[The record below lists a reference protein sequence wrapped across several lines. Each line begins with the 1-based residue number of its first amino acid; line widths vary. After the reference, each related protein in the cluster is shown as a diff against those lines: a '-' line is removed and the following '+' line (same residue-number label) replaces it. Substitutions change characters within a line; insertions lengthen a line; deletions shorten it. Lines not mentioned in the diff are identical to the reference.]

1 MGCAS
6 CGTVLAPPRRENQ
19 SKREQGEAHVWVSL
33 AVVVGMVAMAG
44 FRLRRRASRSSAI
57 DVGAV
62 SDRWVAENRAERR
75 DPFM

>member
-1 MGCAS
+1 
-6 CGTVLAPPRRENQ
+6 
-19 SKREQGEAHVWVSL
+19 VWVSL

-44 FRLRRRASRSSAI
+44 FRLRRRAFRSPGI